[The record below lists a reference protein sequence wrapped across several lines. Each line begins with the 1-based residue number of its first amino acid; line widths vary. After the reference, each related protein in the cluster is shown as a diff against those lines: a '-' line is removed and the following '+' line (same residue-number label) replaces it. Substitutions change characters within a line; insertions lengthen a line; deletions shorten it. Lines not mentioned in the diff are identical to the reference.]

1 MQNEAYMKH
10 IQLILEKVSNSH
22 AHITDNFRFDRN
34 LCKGGSGVE
43 WGWDPCGQYISLK
56 GFLALYGRGKNHQCE
71 LAHLPCLTRKL
82 S

>member
-34 LCKGGSGVE
+34 LCKGGRGVE
-43 WGWDPCGQYISLK
+43 WGWDPCGRP
-56 GFLALYGRGKNHQCE
+56 GGGETAERGTIQ
-71 LAHLPCLTRKL
+71 
-82 S
+82 

>member
-43 WGWDPCGQYISLK
+43 WGWD
-56 GFLALYGRGKNHQCE
+56 LAVALGEERQLSEGRSID
-71 LAHLPCLTRKL
+71 AYYVLPLWSPWGRRG

>member
-43 WGWDPCGQYISLK
+43 WGWDPCGRP
-56 GFLALYGRGKNHQCE
+56 GRGEAAERPAAAAESKTQ
-71 LAHLPCLTRKL
+71 
-82 S
+82 